1 MEIIPFTSFLY
12 SPLDKVTLGQKV
24 LPLFLLF
31 FNNKNL
37 REKKRNDIIMYILVQ
52 QVDPLARSLANE
64 ELS

>member
-1 MEIIPFTSFLY
+1 MEIIPFTSFTY